1 MFKSLPL
8 IFSIIT
14 LLFSP
19 ALFAEEKTNKELKK
33 IKAEQ
38 KEIRKMRA
46 DTLKDL
52 YKEKPAAQDQVMN
65 SEAVAVFSS
74 LGMNLFL
81 FSTARGG
88 GIIRDTQTGDETFM
102 RMFSLGGGFGMGVKD
117 FRVVFIFHTKQ
128 AVNDFVNAGWDFS
141 ASADAAAKAGEDGE
155 SGQGAATV
163 VPGVTL
169 YQLTKNGL
177 ALQATL
183 QGTKYYKDDDL
194 NNN

>member
-46 DTLKDL
+46 DTLKNL

-141 ASADAAAKAGEDGE
+141 ASADAAANAGEDGE